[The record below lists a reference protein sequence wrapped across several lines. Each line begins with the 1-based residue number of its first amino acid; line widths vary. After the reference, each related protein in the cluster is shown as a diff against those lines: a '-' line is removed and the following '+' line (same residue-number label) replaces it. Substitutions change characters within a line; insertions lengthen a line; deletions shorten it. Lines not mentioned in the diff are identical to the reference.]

1 MSGSQ
6 PQPGRALVFG
16 ASGYVGRHLVPRL
29 LAEGVPVRA
38 AARRLEAMEAEGWA
52 DAEHVWAD
60 ALEPASLSAA
70 MQGCEVAYY
79 LVHSMAAGRG
89 FADLD
94 VKAAANFAEA
104 AAATGLRRIVYLGGL
119 VPEGAES
126 PHLVSRR
133 ATGEVLRTGPVPVVE
148 LRAGII
154 VGPGSA
160 AFEVMR
166 DLVAHLPVMVTPPW
180 IRSASPPIA
189 LDNLLTY
196 LIALSAREGVEGRV
210 FDAGGPESLSYEE
223 MMRRMAPLLGRPKPV
238 LIPVPVLTPELS
250 AYWLQF
256 VTATPHNVA
265 RALIMGLRHDIP
277 ADDAALR
284 ALLPIELMDF
294 ETSVRQV
301 LEDEKRLT
309 VGQRW
314 REGALMLRRGRHDV
328 SFYGKR
334 KPVDTLI
341 DAPPGAVWDAL
352 HRDHP
357 GWEEIGGQRPTS
369 LVMLSPLHGPG
380 SSGLEFTLTP
390 QGNTTRVQA
399 VLHWHPLGF
408 KGLLA
413 WYLLRPLRL
422 WRLRRAL
429 DRAASQARNMAL
441 SASSISG

>member
-1 MSGSQ
+1 MA
-6 PQPGRALVFG
+6 PTLVFG
-16 ASGYVGRHLVPRL
+16 ASGYVGRHLVAKL
-29 LAEGVPVRA
+29 VAEGQTVRA
-38 AARRLEAMEAEGWA
+38 AARRLDAMEAEGWGGV
-52 DAEHVWAD
+52 ELVQAD
-60 ALEPASLSAA
+60 ALDPASLADA
-70 MQGCEVAYY
+70 LRGCEVAYY

-94 VKAAANFAEA
+94 VEAARHFADAAARA
-104 AAATGLRRIVYLGGL
+104 GLRRIVYLGGL

-133 ATGEVLRTGPVPVVE
+133 ATGEVLRAGEVPVVE

-166 DLVAHLPVMVTPPW
+166 DLVAHLPVMITPPW

-189 LDNLLTY
+189 LDNLLSY
-196 LIALSAREGVEGRV
+196 LVALATIDGVEGRV
-210 FDAGGPESLSYEE
+210 FDSGGPETLSYGQ
-223 MMRRMAPLLGRPKPV
+223 MMRRMAPLLGRRAPFV
-238 LIPVPVLTPELS
+238 IPIPMLTPEIS
-250 AYWLQF
+250 AWWLQF
-256 VTATPHNVA
+256 VTATPYNIA

-284 ALLPIELMDF
+284 ALLPIPLLDF
-294 ETSVRQV
+294 EESVRRV
-301 LEDEKRLT
+301 LEDERQLAVT
-309 VGQRW
+309 HRW
-314 REGALMLRRGRHDV
+314 REGALALRRGRHDV

-334 KPVDTLI
+334 HAIETTI
-341 DAPPGAVWDAL
+341 DATPNAVWEAL

-357 GWEEIGGQRPTS
+357 GWEEIGGAKPRS
-369 LVMLSPLHGPG
+369 LVLLAPRHGPG
-380 SSGLEFTLTP
+380 SSGLEFTLRPERGGTA
-390 QGNTTRVQA
+390 VKA

-422 WRLRRAL
+422 WRLRRVLA
-429 DRAASQARNMAL
+429 RAAQASRNIAR
-441 SASSISG
+441 SASSSAA